1 MSRPVPLAASIQAES
16 ARLAAACTACG
27 ACVEACPMPDFV
39 GLAPAA
45 PAAVAAGM
53 RAALQ
58 GAPVSPEG
66 LAWVGA
72 CTRSGQC
79 NAACPEALDVALML
93 RLAGMRLKGA
103 LGEPA
108 RLPVPGDAGW
118 AARVKAFARMTL
130 TEEEQARW
138 L

>member
-1 MSRPVPLAASIQAES
+1 MFLTETILAES

-27 ACVEACPMPDFV
+27 ACVQACPMPDF
-39 GLAPAA
+39 LALPAA
-45 PAAVAAGM
+45 DPAAVAAGM
-53 RAALQ
+53 RAALD
-58 GAPVSPEG
+58 GEEPSAEG
-66 LAWVGA
+66 LAWVAA

-79 NAACPEALDVALML
+79 RDACPEALDVPFML

-108 RLPVPGDAGW
+108 RLPVAAVTGW